1 MNCSCSHLS
10 IHYLSQHILP
20 YFCQV
25 GNALSGNQSKNK
37 NSALGS
43 SVPNRILICAP
54 SNFAVDELAWRLKK
68 TALGTSGKV
77 GDFKIIRFGNFPGE
91 ERHDKRG
98 KKCNGKN
105 TYAIESERDWF
116 LRSINLDDIVEKIA
130 KKRELLNY
138 NYAAYKESDP
148 QNKLNRKNTKHISF
162 SLERQKV
169 LHDCHI
175 VCCTLSG
182 AGSKAF
188 AEAVARDDYPYSE
201 FDTVIIDE
209 ACQASEPSS
218 LIPLKFNP
226 NSLVLVGDPQQL
238 PVVVVSQQ
246 SKKCGFSRSLFQR
259 LSENG
264 WPVELLRVQ
273 YRMHP
278 QIAAFPSFHFY
289 EKRLITESKIEAQKN
304 ALWHKH
310 TCFPPYLVW
319 NLESRGMQRTR
330 HGGIM
335 NTAEISFIMRVLKK
349 FRLQYSEINNLSIGI
364 IAFYNEQVR
373 RHKIQRYG
381 RFIMSSYN

>member
-1 MNCSCSHLS
+1 MT
-10 IHYLSQHILP
+10 
-20 YFCQV
+20 
-25 GNALSGNQSKNK
+25 GNQSKNT
-37 NSALGS
+37 NSTLGS

-68 TALGTSGKV
+68 TALGASGKV

-98 KKCNGKN
+98 KNCKGNK

-116 LRSINLDDIVEKIA
+116 LRSINLDDIVENIA
-130 KKRELLNY
+130 KKRETLNY
-138 NYAAYKESDP
+138 NYTAYKESES

-278 QIAAFPSFHFY
+278 QIVAFPSFHFY
-289 EKRLITESKIEAQKN
+289 EKKLITDSKIEAQKN
-304 ALWHKH
+304 ALWHEH
-310 TCFPPYLVW
+310 ICFPPYLVW

-335 NTAEISFIMRVLKK
+335 NGAEINFIMRVLKK
-349 FRLQYSEINNLSIGI
+349 FRLQYSEVKNLSIGI

-373 RHKIQRYG
+373 GRKIETCECILRASYG
-381 RFIMSSYN
+381 YVLTFVLKHYLVSGISIETII